1 MRRRPVSGPS
11 LAPSCGWGERRVAVE
26 DGSVD
31 AASARAEA
39 RNDVLFVPGMT
50 PLEAATALLSHRAT
64 CNGLVRLPGH
74 HNWLDNLGGVQTV
87 APDCSIFEHHWTCSL
102 PDTLDSGEATM
113 STIHQFALPS
123 NTAEAV
129 NASLRHLGASKYGAS
144 DGMNVSNEGGYHSPE
159 QMWSRE
165 SGAAWYSRIHKV
177 VLAALAIMDPSWD
190 DDEQAS
196 AHLGPPGSTSSAD
209 VSGWLNASG
218 AYDFNCLHHHWQ
230 VGSKCA
236 WSAVYY
242 VADGQPSQPEARE
255 AIGDGDDDGLLG
267 ALLLQTRPPDLFWDA
282 GSTLPGFGFVP
293 VAPVPG
299 CLWLFPTHLR
309 HAVMPRALIPSASE
323 GAAPAQLARP
333 LRISV
338 ACNIYRAGER
348 LE

>member
-1 MRRRPVSGPS
+1 M
-11 LAPSCGWGERRVAVE
+11 E

-74 HNWLDNLGGVQTV
+74 HNWLDNLGGMQTV

-129 NASLRHLGASKYGAS
+129 NASLRDLGASKYGAS

-177 VLAALAIMDPSWD
+177 VLAALAIVDPSWAD
-190 DDEQAS
+190 NEEGS
-196 AHLGPPGSTSSAD
+196 ANAGPAGSTSSAD

-242 VADGQPSQPEARE
+242 VADGQPSQPEALRGNQRQSEAIRGQPSQPEARE

-282 GSTLPGFGFVP
+282 GSELPGFGFVP

-309 HAVMPRALIPSASE
+309 HAVMPRALIPSASV

-338 ACNIYRAGER
+338 ACNIYRSGER